1 MAYKTIYPYN
11 NKVLKEYENASD
23 EDLEQALSSG
33 HQVYQQWRTENPRS
47 RGVVLQKVAD
57 LMKQKR
63 TDLAKAM
70 TYDMGKLLTES
81 LGEVDLCIWIA
92 EYYAEHG
99 SYLLQPEPLDTKKGH
114 GYYLKQAT
122 GVLVAVEP
130 WNFPLYQVMRVFAPN
145 YMVGNPIILKSAS
158 ICPTSV
164 QMFAD
169 LVQDAGAP
177 KGAFTNLFI
186 DYDQVAR
193 AIEDPRVAGVCL
205 TGSERAGASVAQ
217 SAGKALKKSTLELG
231 GNDAFII
238 LADADWDELKQVVPQ
253 ARLYNAGQVCT
264 SSKRFIVMDSM
275 YDQFLEILQTA
286 FSQVKMGDPM
296 DEATTL
302 APLSSKGAKEKL
314 QSQVDA
320 AIAGGAQVY
329 YGNQPVDLPGQ
340 FFQPTILTDIAHDN
354 PIFDQELFGPVA
366 SVYRVHDEAEA
377 IALANDSS
385 YGLGGTVFSSDL
397 EHAKKVAAQVETG
410 MSFINAGWSSTP
422 DMPFGGVKN
431 SGYGRELSALGIES
445 FINYHLVLEP

>member
-23 EDLEQALSSG
+23 EDLEQALSAG
-33 HQVYQQWRTENPRS
+33 HQVYQQWRTEDPRS

-275 YDQFLEILQTA
+275 YDQFLELLQTA

-302 APLSSKGAKEKL
+302 APLSSKEAKEKL

-422 DMPFGGVKN
+422 DMPFGGIKN

>member
-23 EDLEQALSSG
+23 EDLEQTLDAG
-33 HQVYQQWRTENPRS
+33 HRIYQQWRTEDPRS
-47 RGVVLQKVAD
+47 RGVILKKIAG

-81 LGEVDLCIWIA
+81 LGEVDLCVWIA

-99 SYLLQPEPLDTKKGH
+99 SYLLKPELLDTKKGR

-122 GVLVAVEP
+122 GVLVAIEP
-130 WNFPLYQVMRVFAPN
+130 WNFPLYQVMRVLAPN
-145 YMVGNPIILKSAS
+145 FMVGNPIILKSAS

-164 QMFAD
+164 QLFAD
-169 LVQDAGAP
+169 LVQEAGAP

-193 AIEDPRVAGVCL
+193 AIEDPRVSGVCL
-205 TGSERAGASVAQ
+205 TGSERAGASIAAT
-217 SAGKALKKSTLELG
+217 AGKALKKSTLELG

-238 LADADWDELKQVVPQ
+238 LEDSNWDELEQIVPQ

-264 SSKRFIVMDSM
+264 SSKRFIVMDRM
-275 YDQFLEILQTA
+275 YDQFLEMLQAA

-296 DEATTL
+296 DDATTL
-302 APLSSKGAKEKL
+302 APLSSKDAKEQL

-329 YGNQPVDLPGQ
+329 YGNQVVDLQGQ
-340 FFQPTILTDIAHDN
+340 FFQPTILTDIAQDN

-366 SVYRVHDEAEA
+366 SVYRVHNEEDA
-377 IALANDSS
+377 INLANDSS
-385 YGLGGTVFSSDL
+385 YGLGGTVFSSDQ
-397 EHAKKVAAQVETG
+397 EHAKKVASQIETG

-445 FINYHLVLEP
+445 FINYHLILEP

>member
-23 EDLEQALSSG
+23 EDLEQALSAG
-33 HQVYQQWRTENPRS
+33 HQVYQQWRTEDPRS

-63 TDLAKAM
+63 TDLAQAM

-99 SYLLQPEPLDTKKGH
+99 SYLLQPEPLDTKNGH
-114 GYYLKQAT
+114 GYYLKQST

-302 APLSSKGAKEKL
+302 APLSSKEAKEKL

-422 DMPFGGVKN
+422 DMPFGGIKN

>member
-33 HQVYQQWRTENPRS
+33 HQVYQQWRTEDPRS

-63 TDLAKAM
+63 TDLAQAM

-169 LVQDAGAP
+169 LVQDVGAP

-275 YDQFLEILQTA
+275 YDQFLELLQTA

-320 AIAGGAQVY
+320 AIVGGAKVY

-422 DMPFGGVKN
+422 DMPFGGIKN

>member
-23 EDLEQALSSG
+23 KDLEQALSSG
-33 HQVYQQWRTENPRS
+33 HQVYQQWRTEDPRS

-63 TDLAKAM
+63 TDLAQAM

-114 GYYLKQAT
+114 GYYLKQST

-275 YDQFLEILQTA
+275 YDQFLELLQTA

-422 DMPFGGVKN
+422 DMPFGGIKN

>member
-23 EDLEQALSSG
+23 EDLEQALSAG
-33 HQVYQQWRTENPRS
+33 HQVYQQWRTEDPRS
-47 RGVVLQKVAD
+47 RGVILQKVAD

-63 TDLAKAM
+63 TDLAQAM

-186 DYDQVAR
+186 DYNQVAR

-275 YDQFLEILQTA
+275 YDQFLELLQAA

-302 APLSSKGAKEKL
+302 APLSSKEAKEKL

-422 DMPFGGVKN
+422 DMPFGGIKN

>member
-23 EDLEQALSSG
+23 KDLEQALSSG
-33 HQVYQQWRTENPRS
+33 HQVYQQWRTEDPRS

-63 TDLAKAM
+63 TDLAQAM

-275 YDQFLEILQTA
+275 YDQFLELLQTA

-302 APLSSKGAKEKL
+302 APLSSKEAKEKL

-422 DMPFGGVKN
+422 DMPFGGIKN

>member
-23 EDLEQALSSG
+23 EDLEQALSAG
-33 HQVYQQWRTENPRS
+33 HQVYQQWRTEDPRS

-63 TDLAKAM
+63 TDLAQAM

-145 YMVGNPIILKSAS
+145 FMVGNPIILKSAS

-422 DMPFGGVKN
+422 DMPFGGIKN

>member
-23 EDLEQALSSG
+23 EDLEQALSAG
-33 HQVYQQWRTENPRS
+33 HQVYQQWRTEDPRS
-47 RGVVLQKVAD
+47 RGVILQKVAD

-63 TDLAKAM
+63 TDLAQAM

-145 YMVGNPIILKSAS
+145 FMVGNPIILKSAS

-186 DYDQVAR
+186 DYDQVAS

-320 AIAGGAQVY
+320 AIAGGAKVY

-422 DMPFGGVKN
+422 DMPFGGIKN

>member
-23 EDLEQALSSG
+23 EDLEQALSAG
-33 HQVYQQWRTENPRS
+33 HQVYQQWRTEDPRS
-47 RGVVLQKVAD
+47 RGVILQKVAD

-63 TDLAKAM
+63 TDLAQAM

-422 DMPFGGVKN
+422 DMPFGGIKN

>member
-23 EDLEQALSSG
+23 EDLEQALSAG
-33 HQVYQQWRTENPRS
+33 HQVYQQWRTEDPRS

-63 TDLAKAM
+63 TDLAQAM

-145 YMVGNPIILKSAS
+145 FMVGNPIILKSAS

-320 AIAGGAQVY
+320 AIAGGAKVY

-422 DMPFGGVKN
+422 DMPFGGIKN

>member
-33 HQVYQQWRTENPRS
+33 HQVYQQWRTEDPRS

-63 TDLAKAM
+63 TDLAQAM

-169 LVQDAGAP
+169 LVQDVGAP

-275 YDQFLEILQTA
+275 YDQFLELLQTA

-320 AIAGGAQVY
+320 AIAGGAKVY

-422 DMPFGGVKN
+422 DMPFGGIKN

>member
-23 EDLEQALSSG
+23 EDLEQALSAG
-33 HQVYQQWRTENPRS
+33 HQVYQQWRTEDPRS
-47 RGVVLQKVAD
+47 RRVILQKVAD

-63 TDLAKAM
+63 TDLAQAM

-145 YMVGNPIILKSAS
+145 FMVGNPIILKSAS

-296 DEATTL
+296 DKATTL

-320 AIAGGAQVY
+320 AIAGGAKVY

-422 DMPFGGVKN
+422 DMPFGGIKN

>member
-23 EDLEQALSSG
+23 KDLEQALSAG
-33 HQVYQQWRTENPRS
+33 HQVYQQWRTEDPRS
-47 RGVVLQKVAD
+47 RGVILQKVAD

-63 TDLAKAM
+63 TDLAQAM

-275 YDQFLEILQTA
+275 YDQFLELLQAA

-302 APLSSKGAKEKL
+302 APLSSKEAKEKL

-422 DMPFGGVKN
+422 DMPFGGIKN

>member
-23 EDLEQALSSG
+23 EDLEQALSEG
-33 HQVYQQWRTENPRS
+33 HQVYQQWRTEDPRS

-63 TDLAKAM
+63 TDLAQAM

-99 SYLLQPEPLDTKKGH
+99 SYLLQPEPLDTKNGH
-114 GYYLKQAT
+114 GYYLKQST

-320 AIAGGAQVY
+320 AIAGGAKVY

-422 DMPFGGVKN
+422 DMPFGGIKN

>member
-23 EDLEQALSSG
+23 EDLEQALSAG
-33 HQVYQQWRTENPRS
+33 HQVYQQWRTEDPRS

-63 TDLAKAM
+63 TDLAQAM

-145 YMVGNPIILKSAS
+145 FMVGNPIILKSAS

-238 LADADWDELKQVVPQ
+238 LADADLDELKQVVPQ

-320 AIAGGAQVY
+320 AIAGGAKVY

-422 DMPFGGVKN
+422 DMPFGGIKN

>member
-23 EDLEQALSSG
+23 EDLEQALSAG
-33 HQVYQQWRTENPRS
+33 HQVYQQWRTEDPRS
-47 RGVVLQKVAD
+47 RGVILQKVAD

-63 TDLAKAM
+63 PDLAQAM

-145 YMVGNPIILKSAS
+145 FMVGNPIILKSAS

-238 LADADWDELKQVVPQ
+238 LDDADWDELKQVVPQ

-320 AIAGGAQVY
+320 AIAGGAKVY

-422 DMPFGGVKN
+422 DMPFGGIKN

>member
-23 EDLEQALSSG
+23 EDLEQALSAG
-33 HQVYQQWRTENPRS
+33 HQVYQQWRTEDPRS
-47 RGVVLQKVAD
+47 RGVILQKVAD

-63 TDLAKAM
+63 TDLAQAM

-145 YMVGNPIILKSAS
+145 FMVGNPIILKSAS

-275 YDQFLEILQTA
+275 YDQFLELLQTA

-422 DMPFGGVKN
+422 DMPFGGIKN

>member
-23 EDLEQALSSG
+23 KDLEQALSAG
-33 HQVYQQWRTENPRS
+33 HQVYQQWRTEDPRS

-63 TDLAKAM
+63 TDLAQAM

-275 YDQFLEILQTA
+275 YDQFLELLQTA

-302 APLSSKGAKEKL
+302 APLSSKEAKEKL

-422 DMPFGGVKN
+422 DMPFGGIKN

>member
-23 EDLEQALSSG
+23 EDLEQALSEG
-33 HQVYQQWRTENPRS
+33 HQVYQQWRTEDPRS

-63 TDLAKAM
+63 TDLAQAM

-99 SYLLQPEPLDTKKGH
+99 SYLLQPEPLDTKNGH
-114 GYYLKQAT
+114 GYYLKQST

-302 APLSSKGAKEKL
+302 APLSSKEAKEKL

-422 DMPFGGVKN
+422 DMPFGGIKN

>member
-23 EDLEQALSSG
+23 EDLEQALSAG
-33 HQVYQQWRTENPRS
+33 HQVYQQWRTEDPRS
-47 RGVVLQKVAD
+47 RGVILQKVAD

-63 TDLAKAM
+63 TDLAQAM

-302 APLSSKGAKEKL
+302 APLSSKEAKEKL

-422 DMPFGGVKN
+422 DMPFGGIKN

>member
-23 EDLEQALSSG
+23 KDLEQALSAG
-33 HQVYQQWRTENPRS
+33 HQVYQQWRTEDPRS

-63 TDLAKAM
+63 TDLAQAM

-275 YDQFLEILQTA
+275 YDQFLELLQAA

-302 APLSSKGAKEKL
+302 APLSSKEAKEKL

-422 DMPFGGVKN
+422 DMPFGGIKN

>member
-23 EDLEQALSSG
+23 EDLEQALSAG
-33 HQVYQQWRTENPRS
+33 HQVYQQWRTEDPRS
-47 RGVVLQKVAD
+47 RGVILQKVAD

-422 DMPFGGVKN
+422 DMPFGGIKN